1 MPHCEKGKEEEAVP
15 IDSESMKQNNSA
27 VRGSESE
34 KSNGT
39 DCQIAVVHDTEN
51 ACKTSSSSAGR

>member
-1 MPHCEKGKEEEAVP
+1 MPHSEKGEEETMP

-39 DCQIAVVHDTEN
+39 DFQIAVVHDIEN
-51 ACKTSSSSAGR
+51 ACKTSSSAAGR